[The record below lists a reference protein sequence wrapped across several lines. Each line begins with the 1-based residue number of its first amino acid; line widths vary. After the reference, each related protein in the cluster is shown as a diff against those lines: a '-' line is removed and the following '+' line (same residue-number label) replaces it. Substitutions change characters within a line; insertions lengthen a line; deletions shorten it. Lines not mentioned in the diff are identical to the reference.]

1 MNKELL
7 KKVLPHIIAV
17 VIFFLI
23 ALIYSK
29 PLIEGKRLETHD
41 FSVYM
46 AIAKANT
53 DYEKAND
60 RLVFWNNSMFSG
72 MPTYAVSVAK
82 QENIFNKIYQIFILG
97 GLAPMNLI
105 FWYLLGFYILLNA
118 FKVNPWLSIFGAL
131 AFAFSSY
138 YFVIITAGHFT
149 KAIAIGFM
157 APVIGGIYMAFEH
170 KRPWAGM
177 FLMTFFMALQILSNH
192 VQITYY
198 TGLMILIYGIYELV
212 SAIREKYIVRFAK
225 TIGILCIGV
234 LLSVGIN
241 AAFILT
247 TQEYIP
253 YSIRGESELSSNLGN
268 KTSGLDKSYATQ
280 YSYGIDETFTLI
292 IPNVKGGASMTE
304 LSENSASYQVI
315 SEIFGQASAKEIIKT
330 MPTYFGD
337 QIQTSGPVYVGAFV
351 VFLFVLGLFVVKGK
365 VKWWLLT
372 VTIISIVLSWGR
384 NCEFIT
390 HLFLDYFPGYNK
402 FRTVSMI
409 LVVAE
414 TAMPLLGVLAL
425 VEIFKNKIDVKK
437 LMNYFYIALGV
448 TGLITMI
455 FIIYPS
461 INGLSGE
468 GKNEIQTSEYFASAF
483 PNDPQYDQAK
493 EQFKND
499 FVNAIYEDRAAMV
512 RNDAFRSLVFIIL
525 GAAVVYFIIRKKI
538 KPNIA
543 ITLMAIVV
551 LADMWT
557 VNKRYL
563 NDDNFVS
570 KRKYEVPFE
579 MTNADKYILSDTD
592 KHYRVS
598 DINPRAVF
606 NDGSICFYHKS
617 IGGYSGAKM
626 RRYQELAD
634 SILYQELYMAQY
646 IVQYGF
652 QNGMSDTAVQSLFD
666 SEAKI
671 PILDMLNTKYLIFHP
686 DYTPIV
692 NKNALGNAW
701 FVKDYKLI
709 ENADEEIKALKQL
722 HPATEAVIDRKF
734 QEQLK
739 GFKPA
744 FDSLAT
750 IKLVDVAPDYVVYE
764 SDASAQQ
771 LAVFSEIYYPHG
783 WVVTIDGKETDHF
796 RANYVLRAMLV
807 PAGKHT
813 IKFEFVPILYK
824 KGVAISYTCSIALFL
839 MIAAGIFFEYKKRKK
854 GMSVNTD

>member
-7 KKVLPHIIAV
+7 KKLLPHVVAV
-17 VIFFLI
+17 VLFFLI

-29 PLIEGKRLETHD
+29 PLLEGKRLETHD

-97 GLAPMNLI
+97 GLAPLNLI

-118 FKVNPWLSIFGAL
+118 FKVNPWLSMFGSL

-157 APVIGGIYMAFEH
+157 APVIGGIYMAFER

-177 FLMTFFMALQILSNH
+177 FLMTFFMTLQILSNH

-198 TGLMILIYGIYELV
+198 TGLMILIYGIFELV
-212 SAIREKYIVRFAK
+212 SAIREKYLLRFAK
-225 TIGILCIGV
+225 TVGILSIGV

-241 AAFILT
+241 AAFIMT

-253 YSIRGESELSSNLGN
+253 YSIRGESELSSADGN
-268 KTSGLDKSYATQ
+268 RTSGLDKSYATQ
-280 YSYGIDETFTLI
+280 YSYGIDETFTLL
-292 IPNVKGGASMTE
+292 IPNVKGGASATE
-304 LSENSASYQVI
+304 LSENSETYTVI
-315 SEIFGQASAKEIIKT
+315 SDIFGKASAKEIIKN

-372 VTIISIVLSWGR
+372 VTILSIVLSWGR
-384 NCEFIT
+384 NLEFIT
-390 HLFLDYFPGYNK
+390 HFFLDYFPGYNK

-409 LVVAE
+409 LVIAE

-448 TGLITMI
+448 TGLMTMI
-455 FIIYPS
+455 FIISPS
-461 INGLSGE
+461 VFGLSGE
-468 GKNEIQTSEYFASAF
+468 GKNEIQTAEYFSSAF

-493 EQFKND
+493 EEFKND
-499 FVNAIYEDRAAMV
+499 FVNAIYEDRATMV
-512 RNDAFRSLVFIIL
+512 RNDAFRSLIFIIL
-525 GAAVVYFIIRKKI
+525 GAAVVYFLIRKKV

-543 ITLMAIVV
+543 IALMAVIV

-557 VNKRYL
+557 VNRRYL
-563 NDDNFVS
+563 NDDNFVP
-570 KRKYEVPFE
+570 KRKYEIPFE
-579 MTNADKYILSDTD
+579 MTNADKYILADTD

-598 DINPRAVF
+598 DIDPRAVF
-606 NDGSICFYHKS
+606 NDGSVSFYHKS

-634 SILYQELYMAQY
+634 SIMYQELYMAQY

-666 SEAKI
+666 AQAKT
-671 PILDMLNTKYLIFHP
+671 PILDMLNAKYLIYHP
-686 DYTPIV
+686 DYAPMV
-692 NKNALGNAW
+692 NKDALGNAW
-701 FVKDYKLI
+701 FVEDYKFV
-709 ENADEEIKALKQL
+709 ENADEEIKAVKIFN
-722 HPATEAVIDRKF
+722 PSIEAVIDRKF
-734 QEQLK
+734 QDKLSGYK
-739 GFKPA
+739 AG

-750 IKLVDVAPDYVVYE
+750 IKLVDVAPDFVIYE
-764 SDASAQQ
+764 SEASSEQ

-783 WVVTIDGKETDHF
+783 WVVTVDGKEADHF
-796 RANYVLRAMLV
+796 RANYVLRAMRV

-813 IKFEFVPILYK
+813 IKFEFVPVLYK
-824 KGVAISYTCSIALFL
+824 KGVAISYACSIALFL
-839 MIAAGIFFEYKKRKK
+839 MIGAGAFFEYKKRKK
-854 GMSVNTD
+854 GQELKK

>member
-7 KKVLPHIIAV
+7 KKLLPHVVAV
-17 VIFFLI
+17 VLFFLI

-29 PLIEGKRLETHD
+29 PLLEGKRLETHD
-41 FSVYM
+41 MSVYM

-82 QENIFNKIYQIFILG
+82 QENIFNKIYLIFILG
-97 GLAPMNLI
+97 GLAPLNLI

-118 FKVNPWLSIFGAL
+118 FKVNPWLSMFGSL

-157 APVIGGIYMAFEH
+157 APVIGGIYMAFEQ

-198 TGLMILIYGIYELV
+198 TGLMILIYGIFELV
-212 SAIREKYIVRFAK
+212 SAIREKYLLRFTK
-225 TIGILCIGV
+225 TVGILSIGV

-241 AAFILT
+241 AAFIMT

-253 YSIRGESELSSNLGN
+253 YSIRGQSELSSADGN
-268 KTSGLDKSYATQ
+268 RTSGLDKSYATQ
-280 YSYGIDETFTLI
+280 YSYGIDETFTLL
-292 IPNVKGGASMTE
+292 IPNVKGGASVSE
-304 LSENSASYQVI
+304 LSENSATYQVV
-315 SEIFGQASAKEIIKT
+315 SDIFGKASAKEIVKT

-337 QIQTSGPVYVGAFV
+337 LVQTSGPFYVGAFV

-372 VTIISIVLSWGR
+372 VTIVSIVLSWGK
-384 NCEFIT
+384 NLEFVT
-390 HLFLDYFPGYNK
+390 HFFLDYFPGYNK

-409 LVVAE
+409 LVLAE

-425 VEIFKNKIDVKK
+425 VEIFKSKIEIKK

-448 TGLITMI
+448 TGLLTMI
-455 FIIYPS
+455 FIVYPS
-461 INGLSGE
+461 IFGLSGE
-468 GKNEIQTSEYFASAF
+468 GKNEIQMAEYFSSAF

-493 EQFKND
+493 TEFKNN
-499 FVNAIYEDRAAMV
+499 FVNAIYEDRASMV
-512 RNDAFRSLVFIIL
+512 RNDAFRSLAFIIL
-525 GAAVVYFIIRKKI
+525 GAAVVYFLIRKKI

-543 ITLMAIVV
+543 IAMMAVVV

-557 VNKRYL
+557 VNRRYL

-579 MTNADKYILSDTD
+579 QTNADKYILADTE

-598 DINPRAVF
+598 DIDPRAVF
-606 NDGSICFYHKS
+606 NDGSISFYHKS

-634 SILYQELYMAQY
+634 SMMYQELYMAQY

-652 QNGMSDTAVQSLFD
+652 QNGMADTAVQALFD
-666 SEAKI
+666 AEAKT
-671 PILDMLNTKYLIFHP
+671 PVLDMLNTKYLIFDP
-686 DYTPIV
+686 NYAPII
-692 NKNALGNAW
+692 NEDALGNAW
-701 FVKDYKLI
+701 FVEDYKFV
-709 ENADEEIKALKQL
+709 ENADEEIKAMKTLN
-722 HPATEAVIDRKF
+722 PAVEAVIDRKF
-734 QEQLK
+734 QDKLS
-739 GFKPA
+739 GYKPS

-750 IKLVDVAPDYVVYE
+750 IKLVDVAPDFVVYE
-764 SDASAQQ
+764 SEASAEQ
-771 LAVFSEIYYPHG
+771 LAVFSEIYYPNG
-783 WVVTIDGKETDHF
+783 WVVTVDGKETDHF
-796 RANYVLRAMLV
+796 RANYVLRAMRV

-813 IKFEFVPILYK
+813 IKFEFVPVLYK
-824 KGVAISYTCSIALFL
+824 KGVAISYACSIALFL
-839 MIAAGIFFEYKKRKK
+839 MIGAGVFFEYKKKKK
-854 GMSVNTD
+854 GQELKK